1 MTDESRAEEHPDLT
15 DDLSLALSLADAA
28 DAISIDRFRAL
39 DLVVTSKPDRTPV
52 TDADRAVEQAIRD
65 RLALAR
71 PDDGILGEEF
81 GTVDG
86 TTLGVHRQWIID
98 PIDGT
103 ANFLRGVPIWGTLI
117 ALAIDGR
124 PVVGVVSA
132 PALSQR
138 WWAARGHG
146 AYAAAHGAAPRRLR
160 VSGVSALGD
169 AVLSYNSLPGW
180 DDAGRLEPLIDL
192 TRSVWRARAIGDMWS
207 YMLVAEGAIDIAG
220 EFDLQPYD
228 MAALQPIVEE
238 AGGRFTSVDGDDGPW
253 HGSALATNGVLH
265 EEVLRSLRAR

>member
-1 MTDESRAEEHPDLT
+1 MTDVLHAAEHPDLAA
-15 DDLSLALSLADAA
+15 DLAFALALADAS
-28 DAISIDRFRAL
+28 DVISIDRFRAL
-39 DLVVTSKPDRTPV
+39 DLLVTSKPDRTPV

-65 RLALAR
+65 RLAAER

-81 GTVDG
+81 GTAAGAGGG
-86 TTLGVHRQWIID
+86 TRRQWIID

-117 ALAIDGR
+117 ALAVDTV
-124 PVVGVVSA
+124 PVLGVVSA
-132 PALSQR
+132 PALGQR
-138 WWAARGHG
+138 WWGARGLGAFTSQQGGAAR
-146 AYAAAHGAAPRRLR
+146 PLR
-160 VSGVSALGD
+160 VSGVSELSD

-180 DDAGRLEPLIDL
+180 DDAGRLEPVIDL
-192 TRSVWRARAIGDMWS
+192 TRAVWRARAIGDMWS

-238 AGGRFTSVDGDDGPW
+238 AGGRFSSVDGEPGPW
-253 HGSALATNGVLH
+253 HGSALATNGLLH
-265 EEVLRSLRAR
+265 EEVLRRVRAR